1 MNVCLSEYGA
11 GFANRDR
18 QSHRM
23 FLFGEA
29 GVEGWV
35 GKLRIPPLRGS
46 VKVHCILHFVLRLAG
61 CCEKNDSPYTTLQ
74 GSTSKAGRLLLH
86 SYVAPNRFSPPRPPR
101 PPRQYPGPLKE
112 GEPSLNITTSFSPL
126 SH

>member
-61 CCEKNDSPYTTLQ
+61 CCEVCM
-74 GSTSKAGRLLLH
+74 H
-86 SYVAPNRFSPPRPPR
+86 SIAHAFTQLAPSV
-101 PPRQYPGPLKE
+101 
-112 GEPSLNITTSFSPL
+112 
-126 SH
+126 